1 MPIPKE
7 ILAVERPKNS
17 IVIVYGKNH
26 DHYAVRARIGCK
38 SDGSRRLPVNGPT
51 IGHIIDGRYVPL
63 EERSSSPVSVSAV
76 DLKDWANIM
85 FAQKLFADMLDELG
99 EFYSRE
105 DAHKIWCIAVLRV
118 CFSGIK
124 DYELKG
130 AYEESF
136 LSELYPDVA
145 LSKNTVSTFLN
156 HLGRTCS
163 RITLFMRARASRVEM
178 DHHVLIDG
186 TLKSDESKVNSLS
199 ELFPESPDKRNQ
211 GYLCPLCFGS

>member
-1 MPIPKE
+1 MPVPKE

-17 IVIVYGKNH
+17 IVIVYGKNR
-26 DHYAVRARIGCK
+26 DRYAVRTRIGCR
-38 SDGSRRLPVNGPT
+38 SEGARRLPVNGPT

-63 EERSSSPVSVSAV
+63 EETAPSPVAQSSV
-76 DLKDWANIM
+76 DLKDWANIA
-85 FAQKLFADMLDELG
+85 FAQKLFADMFEELG

-105 DAHKIWCIAVLRV
+105 DARRIWCIAVLRV

-136 LSELYPDVA
+136 LSEFYPDVA
-145 LSKNTVSTFLN
+145 LSKNTVSTFFN
-156 HLGRTCS
+156 NLGRTCS

-178 DHHVLIDG
+178 DHHILIDG
-186 TLKSDESKVNSLS
+186 THGRVLGCRE
-199 ELFPESPDKRNQ
+199 Q
-211 GYLCPLCFGS
+211 